1 MTAYEILYGKD
12 CTDATITPRATWGHF
27 CTARPR
33 VQGGNFFMPTERVED
48 VQRYRIQTA
57 EWDPTQEIT
66 TLCVSSE
73 WYYRK
78 DGRFVMGGKDPS

>member
-1 MTAYEILYGKD
+1 MTTFEVMYGE
-12 CTDATITPRATWGHF
+12 CETDDTITPRAIRAHF
-27 CTARPR
+27 CTDATLI
-33 VQGGNFFMPTERVED
+33 QDGHFFMPTELVD
-48 VQRYRIQTA
+48 GVQRYRIQTA

-78 DGRFVMGGKDPS
+78 DEKFVMGGKDPS

>member
-1 MTAYEILYGKD
+1 MTTFEVLYGE
-12 CTDATITPRATWGHF
+12 CETDDMITPRAIRAHF
-27 CTARPR
+27 CTGMAL
-33 VQGGNFFMPTERVED
+33 VQDGHFFMPTEIVEG

-57 EWDPTQEIT
+57 EWDSVQEMT

-78 DGRFVMGGKDPS
+78 DGKFVAGGKDPS

>member
-12 CTDATITPRATWGHF
+12 CTDDTITPRAIRAHF
-27 CTARPR
+27 CTDMTL
-33 VQGGNFFMPTERVED
+33 VQDGHFFMPTERVED
-48 VQRYRIQTA
+48 VQRYRIQTV
-57 EWDPTQEIT
+57 EWDPVQEIT

>member
-1 MTAYEILYGKD
+1 MTTFEVMYGE
-12 CTDATITPRATWGHF
+12 CETDDTITPRAIRAHF
-27 CTARPR
+27 CTDATLI
-33 VQGGNFFMPTERVED
+33 QDGHFFMPTELVD
-48 VQRYRIQTA
+48 GVQRYRIQTA
-57 EWDPTQEIT
+57 EWDSVQEIT